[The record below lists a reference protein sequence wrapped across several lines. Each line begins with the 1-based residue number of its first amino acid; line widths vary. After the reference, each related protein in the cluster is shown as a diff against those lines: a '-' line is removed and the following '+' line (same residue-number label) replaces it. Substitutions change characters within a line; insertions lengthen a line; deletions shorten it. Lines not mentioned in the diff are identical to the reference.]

1 MSEKKRIGGGGSQ
14 SGEPTK
20 PLKAEGSTK
29 KGVQQRS
36 QKTAASKKRPQQ
48 KPTHPPVTV
57 RRIHGDTKGKN
68 YLLHFLLIFMEIIT
82 LSPGLFRQRLP
93 EIA

>member
-14 SGEPTK
+14 SGEPSKT
-20 PLKAEGSTK
+20 LKAEGSSK
-29 KGVQQRS
+29 KGVQQRC
-36 QKTAASKKRPQQ
+36 QKRLAAAASKKRPQQ

-68 YLLHFLLIFMEIIT
+68 YLLHFLLIFMEVIT
-82 LSPGLFRQRLP
+82 LSP
-93 EIA
+93 

>member
-14 SGEPTK
+14 SGEPSK
-20 PLKAEGSTK
+20 PLKAEGSSK

-36 QKTAASKKRPQQ
+36 QKTAAPKKRPQQ

-57 RRIHGDTKGKN
+57 RRIHGDTKGK
-68 YLLHFLLIFMEIIT
+68 E
-82 LSPGLFRQRLP
+82 LSPSLPTLFHGNNHIETWAFQA
-93 EIA
+93 ETA